1 MYFLQLPTTDSS
13 SYTKLIPVLIVFA
26 ILFLVYQYQQKRR
39 RERQEHESATS
50 FSSIRSSSSTKS
62 TIASPQEDESEEI
75 TDPLE
80 RIADALGESIW
91 KIKVALGIPFAATC
105 TASTAREAE
114 RAFDEAESDSEDE
127 IVAFLRWVELENDI
141 NRMEGMY
148 DSVEGWPYLVTPVL
162 AKWNKLAMNE
172 LNAISNDDED
182 ELVDMYSRTPDST
195 ESDFEVIRR
204 LHKLYTK

>member
-1 MYFLQLPTTDSS
+1 MYFLQLATTKSS
-13 SYTKLIPVLIVFA
+13 DYTVIISVSLVLSISF
-26 ILFLVYQYQQKRR
+26 FVYQYQQRR
-39 RERQEHESATS
+39 RRKRQERESATI
-50 FSSIRSSSSTKS
+50 FSSIQSSSSTKS
-62 TIASPQEDESEEI
+62 TIATSQEDESEEI

-91 KIKVALGIPFAATC
+91 KIKVALGIPLTATC

-114 RAFDEAESDSEDE
+114 RAFDEAGSDSEDE

-148 DSVEGWPYLVTPVL
+148 DSVEGWPYLVTPLL